1 MKNYSNIRTKKIL
14 LLPKAKINFVII
26 SFFTLKGGK
35 KEQIEGFEAQGGRYE
50 YSMSKS
56 MNLFKLFFFFIRL
69 LNDFFFFFLFFFMF
83 QGLSA

>member
-1 MKNYSNIRTKKIL
+1 MLKNYSNIRTKKIL

-56 MNLFKLFFFFIRL
+56 MNLFKLFFFFYQIT
-69 LNDFFFFFLFFFMF
+69 
-83 QGLSA
+83 Q